1 MHDTTV
7 KTKET
12 LALLKILALGNR
24 EIEAGKVK
32 PITEVVN
39 RLRAKNSA
47 SDSRQNAD

>member
-1 MHDTTV
+1 MHDTTA

-39 RLRAKNSA
+39 RLRAKKRTP
-47 SDSRQNAD
+47 DSRQNAD